1 MRLDSEVIAIKERS
15 SMLALAY
22 GRLDVGVPR
31 ARGDEP
37 APIQPQSAG
46 LLCSPHPR
54 G

>member
-37 APIQPQSAG
+37 SSVIS
-46 LLCSPHPR
+46 
-54 G
+54 